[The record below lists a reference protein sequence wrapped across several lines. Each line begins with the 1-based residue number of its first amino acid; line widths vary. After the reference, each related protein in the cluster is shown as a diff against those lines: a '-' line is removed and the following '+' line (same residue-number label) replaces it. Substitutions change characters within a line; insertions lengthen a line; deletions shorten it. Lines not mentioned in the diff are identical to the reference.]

1 MLKLK
6 IINFKKEIKKRQ
18 VKLDNSSKL
27 KSLIIQ
33 DKKKTNRNKN
43 NKDKICYR
51 NKMKENN
58 EGLNWKI
65 K

>member
-6 IINFKKEIKKRQ
+6 IINFKIEIKKRQ

-33 DKKKTNRNKN
+33 DKKKKQ
-43 NKDKICYR
+43 I
-51 NKMKENN
+51 
-58 EGLNWKI
+58 GI
-65 K
+65 KTIRTKFVIETK

>member
-33 DKKKTNRNKN
+33 DKKKQ
-43 NKDKICYR
+43 I
-51 NKMKENN
+51 
-58 EGLNWKI
+58 GI
-65 K
+65 KTIRTKFVIETK

>member
-6 IINFKKEIKKRQ
+6 IINFKIEIKKRQ

-33 DKKKTNRNKN
+33 DKKKKQIGIKTIRTKFVIET
-43 NKDKICYR
+43 KWKKIMR
-51 NKMKENN
+51 D
-58 EGLNWKI
+58 
-65 K
+65 

>member
-33 DKKKTNRNKN
+33 DKKKKTNRNKN

-58 EGLNWKI
+58 EGLN
-65 K
+65 